1 MTVNSQEFQ
10 NGEGHFLLALPRQ
23 LVSPSPPPLYHVV
36 QRSPS
41 PVYMMA
47 HHQLSRSSLCI
58 LVSSVTHPALLVAG
72 LCFGLCSSL
81 VACVCCLDSPTNQ
94 PRRRK
99 TSTKV
104 ANIIPSCSSSV
115 RITQTRLNA
124 FSHQEIGKLP
134 ATDSDKAKAAWLLHR
149 HSSETSSSTSSRP
162 SLNSH
167 RETGL
172 NIRPA
177 SSPQAAR

>member
-1 MTVNSQEFQ
+1 MCALSASLAMTVNSQEFQ

-94 PRRRK
+94 PEEERQVPRSPISYHLVHPLCASHRLDSTPFPIKRLESFLPRTRTRRK
-99 TSTKV
+99 LLGYF
-104 ANIIPSCSSSV
+104 ID
-115 RITQTRLNA
+115 TRPRLRRQQA
-124 FSHQEIGKLP
+124 VG
-134 ATDSDKAKAAWLLHR
+134 
-149 HSSETSSSTSSRP
+149 RP
-162 SLNSH
+162 
-167 RETGL
+167 
-172 NIRPA
+172 
-177 SSPQAAR
+177 